1 MQRLQAR
8 PSTAALAVLV
18 AALLTTASAQIDD
31 RALALLAGLQPPA
44 SEVIETLDQTMV
56 MTVHLEGDMEVR
68 TRTVIDYVNERA
80 LIESE
85 VMPGMRVTIVVMD
98 GRMSMRMGGMS
109 LPLPPGVGED
119 FADVFASDPNDP
131 LSGIESATFDGP
143 VSYAGL
149 VSGDQV
155 SVRGTTALAGADSAQ
170 DARFVFDAQG
180 GLLAILS
187 EDDTDGVVLTVWDEP
202 VTGST
207 VLGQSGT
214 LYFLRGDQAERF
226 ATLRFES
233 IRVNEP
239 IDDGLF

>member
-8 PSTAALAVLV
+8 PLTAALAVLV
-18 AALLTTASAQIDD
+18 AALLTIASAQIDD
-31 RALALLAGLQPPA
+31 RARTLLEGLQPPA
-44 SEVIETLDQTMV
+44 GEVIETLDQTMV
-56 MTVHLEGDMEVR
+56 MTVHAEDDMEVR

-85 VMPGMRVTIVVMD
+85 IMPGMSVTIVVMD
-98 GRMSMRMGGMS
+98 GQMSMRMGGMS
-109 LPLPPGVGED
+109 LPLPPDMGED
-119 FADVFASDPNDP
+119 FGDLFASDPNDP
-131 LSGIESATFDGP
+131 LAGIESATFDGP

-155 SVRGTTALAGADSAQ
+155 SVRGTTALAGAESAE
-170 DARFVFDAQG
+170 DGRFIFDAQG
-180 GLLAILS
+180 GLLAIVA
-187 EDDTDGVVLTVWDEP
+187 EDDMDGTVLTVWDEP

-207 VLGQSGT
+207 VVGGSAT